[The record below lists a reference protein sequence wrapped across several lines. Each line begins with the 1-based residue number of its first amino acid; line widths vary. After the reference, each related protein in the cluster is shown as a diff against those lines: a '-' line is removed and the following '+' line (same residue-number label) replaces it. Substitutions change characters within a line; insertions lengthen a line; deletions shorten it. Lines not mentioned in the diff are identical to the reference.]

1 MSIAGLYPPL
11 ITPYDSRGAVDLDA
25 LERLA
30 GELIDGGAA
39 GLVALGSTGEPVAL
53 SADES
58 AAVVEVVAGV
68 CAGRGAQLIVGAGA
82 ADTQVTIARHEALAH
97 VPGVTASLAVV
108 PYYVRPAEHAVVAH
122 FEAVAAASPVPV
134 LAYEVPLRTGVRLS
148 AEALLAIAAIDGV
161 VGMKLAPGAVDE
173 AAVRVLADAPEGFA
187 VLCGDDAFIHPF
199 MALGAAGAIAASAH
213 FATERFARLVRGG
226 DGSLAEAE
234 ALLPLALALFAEPN
248 PVVIKGLLHAQGRIA
263 TADVRMPHLNASR
276 AAVARAVEALR
287 GVASGVAGV
296 A

>member
-30 GELIDGGAA
+30 GDLIDGGAA
-39 GLVALGSTGEPVAL
+39 GLVALGSTGEPFAL
-53 SADES
+53 TDAES
-58 AAVVEVVAGV
+58 AAVVACVARV
-68 CAGRGAQLIVGAGA
+68 CGDRGAQLIVGAGA
-82 ADTQVTIARHEALAH
+82 ADTLVAIARHEALGDL
-97 VPGVTASLAVV
+97 PGVTASLAVV
-108 PYYVRPAEHAVVAH
+108 PYYVRPSEPGVVAH
-122 FEAVAAASPVPV
+122 FQAVAAASPVPV

-161 VGMKLAPGAVDE
+161 VGMKLSPGAVDE
-173 AAVRVLADAPEGFA
+173 AAVQVLAGAPDGFS

-213 FATERFARLVRGG
+213 FATERFAGLVRGG

-234 ALLPLALALFAEPN
+234 ALLPLVLALFAEPN